1 MVSATLFINL
11 ARSAPYFSVLTFQ
24 FSVFSNEAHAYLKKI
39 YNFEKNYRNIHLT
52 MEKIKLLDRRF
63 KTMIPA
69 EEIDKA
75 VQRVADQLNERYAG
89 KTPIFVGVLSGA
101 FLFLSDLVR
110 KTTFDCRLAFVK
122 ISSYEGTQST
132 GTIKQ
137 HLGIDFDIEG
147 KDVIIVE
154 DIVET
159 GHSMN
164 YLLDYLKERN
174 PASISICTL
183 FFKPE
188 KFLYEYNID
197 YVAMPIGNEFIV
209 GYGLDYNQIGRNLKD
224 IYVLDED

>member
-1 MVSATLFINL
+1 MEDKNKLC
-11 ARSAPYFSVLTFQ
+11 
-24 FSVFSNEAHAYLKKI
+24 
-39 YNFEKNYRNIHLT
+39 NFDEILNT
-52 MEKIKLLDRRF
+52 MAEKIQLLDRKF

-69 EEIDKA
+69 SEIDEA

-89 KTPIFVGVLSGA
+89 KTPIFLGVLSGA

-137 HLGIDFDIEG
+137 QLGIDFDIEG
-147 KDVIIVE
+147 KDIIIVE

-164 YLLDYLKERN
+164 YLLDYLNARK
-174 PASISICTL
+174 PASVSICTL

-188 KFLYEYNID
+188 KFLYEYQID

>member
-1 MVSATLFINL
+1 MD
-11 ARSAPYFSVLTFQ
+11 
-24 FSVFSNEAHAYLKKI
+24 
-39 YNFEKNYRNIHLT
+39 
-52 MEKIKLLDRRF
+52 KIKLLDRRF
-63 KTMIPA
+63 KKMIPA

-75 VQRVADQLNERYAG
+75 VARVAEQLDQRYAG
-89 KTPIFVGVLSGA
+89 KTPVFLGVLSGS

-110 KTTFDCRLAFVK
+110 KINFDSRLAFVK

-132 GTIKQ
+132 GNVKQ
-137 HLGIDFDIEG
+137 QFGIDFDIEG
-147 KDVIIVE
+147 KDIIIVE

-164 YLLDYLKERN
+164 YLLDYLKQRN

-224 IYVLDED
+224 IYVLYED

>member
-1 MVSATLFINL
+1 
-11 ARSAPYFSVLTFQ
+11 
-24 FSVFSNEAHAYLKKI
+24 
-39 YNFEKNYRNIHLT
+39 
-52 MEKIKLLDRRF
+52 
-63 KTMIPA
+63 MIPA
-69 EEIDKA
+69 DEIDKA
-75 VQRVADQLNERYAG
+75 VQRVADQLNERYKG
-89 KTPIFVGVLSGA
+89 KTPIFLGVLSGA

-122 ISSYEGTQST
+122 ISSYDGTQST
-132 GTIKQ
+132 GTVKQ

-147 KDVIIVE
+147 KDISIIE

>member
-1 MVSATLFINL
+1 MD
-11 ARSAPYFSVLTFQ
+11 
-24 FSVFSNEAHAYLKKI
+24 
-39 YNFEKNYRNIHLT
+39 
-52 MEKIKLLDRRF
+52 KIKLLDRRF
-63 KTMIPA
+63 KKMLPA

-75 VQRVADQLNERYAG
+75 VERVAEQLNERYAG
-89 KTPIFVGVLSGA
+89 KTPVFLGVLSGS

-110 KTTFDCRLAFVK
+110 KINFDSRLAFVK

-132 GTIKQ
+132 GNVKQ
-137 HLGIDFDIEG
+137 QLGIDFDIEG
-147 KDVIIVE
+147 KDIIIVE

-164 YLLDYLKERN
+164 YLLDYLQQRN
-174 PASISICTL
+174 PASVSICTL

-188 KFLYEYNID
+188 KFLYEYKID

>member
-1 MVSATLFINL
+1 MV
-11 ARSAPYFSVLTFQ
+11 
-24 FSVFSNEAHAYLKKI
+24 
-39 YNFEKNYRNIHLT
+39 
-52 MEKIKLLDRRF
+52 MDKIKLLDRRF
-63 KTMIPA
+63 KKMIPA

-75 VQRVADQLNERYAG
+75 VERVAEQLNERYAG
-89 KTPIFVGVLSGA
+89 KTPVFLGVLSGS

-110 KTTFDCRLAFVK
+110 KINFDSRLAFVK

-132 GTIKQ
+132 GNVKQ
-137 HLGIDFDIEG
+137 QLGIDFDIEG
-147 KDVIIVE
+147 KDIIIVE

-164 YLLDYLKERN
+164 YLLDYLQQRN
-174 PASISICTL
+174 PASVSICTL

-188 KFLYEYNID
+188 KFLYEYKID